1 MACKSSS
8 NVYNFLLA
16 GWYFVLGC
24 AENRPIIHCVLI
36 MAFKEVGLLL
46 FFCFLHLGGA
56 TYCTSYSD
64 CESLETCCSDNVCR
78 QKCYLCSYDYEC
90 GTGECCKSSKCKRKC
105 SDGGCREYCSFC
117 SYSYQCDTG
126 ECCHSS
132 DCKKKCF
139 DGGCRKNCLSCSY
152 NSDCDSGEC
161 CDSDDTCKSVCSH
174 SLTGAAIGGIVF
186 GCLVLAAIVIS
197 ILACCCC
204 ACCPYYRHRHHPGT
218 VLVTQPMGARVTA
231 TTTQQTIQQPLPVGY
246 NQPLPV
252 GYNQPPPVRFNQPP
266 TMGYNPPPGG
276 FYQPVGDAPPPYVP
290 PQASGVT
297 AYPPLGAQGSAPYP
311 PAQAVYQGSTGQ
323 PFKQ

>member
-1 MACKSSS
+1 MSTTFSWR
-8 NVYNFLLA
+8 VTFLK
-16 GWYFVLGC
+16 GS

-56 TYCTSYSD
+56 TYCTFDSD

-78 QKCYLCSYDYEC
+78 QNCYCSYDYEC
-90 GTGECCKSSKCKRKC
+90 GTGECCKNSR
-105 SDGGCREYCSFC
+105 
-117 SYSYQCDTG
+117 
-126 ECCHSS
+126 
-132 DCKKKCF
+132 CKKKCF
-139 DGGCRKNCLSCSY
+139 DGGCRKNCYSCSY
-152 NSDCDSGEC
+152 NWDCDSGEC

-186 GCLVLAAIVIS
+186 GCLVLAAVVIS

-246 NQPLPV
+246 NQPLTV
-252 GYNQPPPVRFNQPP
+252 GFNQPP

-276 FYQPVGDAPPPYVP
+276 FYQPAGDVPPPYVP

-297 AYPPLGAQGSAPYP
+297 AYPPPGAQGSAPYP